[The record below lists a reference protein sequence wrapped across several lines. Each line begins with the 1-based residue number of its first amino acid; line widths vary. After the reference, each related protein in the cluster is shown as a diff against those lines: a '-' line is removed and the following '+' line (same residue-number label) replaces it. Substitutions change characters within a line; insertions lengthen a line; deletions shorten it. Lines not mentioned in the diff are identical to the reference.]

1 MRPAANA
8 FPESG
13 TVLSPVQW
21 RTRGTVR
28 LARELLGKFLVRTRD
43 GATEARLITEVEAY
57 DGERDLACHA
67 RAGRTAR
74 TATMYR
80 KGGCWYV
87 YLCYGVHEML
97 NLVTGPEGWP
107 AAVLIRGVAGADG
120 PGRLT
125 RALEIDRRLDG
136 ASAEP
141 ASGLH
146 IEDRGVRVP
155 RSWVRATPR
164 VGVDFAGP
172 VWAAKPWRFLIE
184 PERVAELARRCRGNG
199 CGVEIAAP
207 ASDATNAEPRL

>member
-1 MRPAANA
+1 MRSAANA
-8 FPESG
+8 FPDSG
-13 TVLSPVQW
+13 AVVPPDHW
-21 RTRGTVR
+21 RGRGTVG

-43 GATEARLITEVEAY
+43 GAAEARLITEVEAY

-67 RAGRTAR
+67 RAGRTGR
-74 TATMYR
+74 TETMYQP
-80 KGGCWYV
+80 GGCWYV

-97 NLVTGPEGWP
+97 NLVTGPEHWP
-107 AAVLIRGVAGADG
+107 AAVLIRGVAGAGG

-125 RALEIDRRLDG
+125 RSLGIDRRLNG
-136 ASAEP
+136 AEAAP

-184 PERVAELARRCRGNG
+184 PGRVAELEARRRW
-199 CGVEIAAP
+199 
-207 ASDATNAEPRL
+207 

>member
-1 MRPAANA
+1 MRSAANA

-13 TVLSPVQW
+13 AVVPPAHW
-21 RTRGTVR
+21 RGRGTVG

-43 GATEARLITEVEAY
+43 GAVEARLITEVEAY
-57 DGERDLACHA
+57 HGEGDLACHA

-80 KGGCWYV
+80 AGGCWYV

-97 NLVTGPEGWP
+97 NLVTGPEHWP
-107 AAVLIRGVAGADG
+107 AAVLIRGVAGAGG

-125 RALEIDRRLDG
+125 RALGIDRRLNG
-136 ASAEP
+136 AEAGP

-155 RSWVRATPR
+155 RSWVRARPR

-172 VWAAKPWRFLIE
+172 VWAAKPWRLLIE
-184 PERVAELARRCRGNG
+184 PARVAELEQRGLARCAERGS
-199 CGVEIAAP
+199 AALAGG
-207 ASDATNAEPRL
+207 ASNR

>member
-1 MRPAANA
+1 MRSAANA

-13 TVLSPVQW
+13 RVLPSEHW
-21 RTRGTVR
+21 RQRGTVR
-28 LARELLGKFLVRTRD
+28 LARELLGMFLVRTRD
-43 GATEARLITEVEAY
+43 GAIEARLITEVEAY

-67 RAGRTAR
+67 RVGRTAR

-80 KGGCWYV
+80 AGGCWYV

-97 NLVTGPEGWP
+97 NLVTGPEHWP
-107 AAVLIRGVAGADG
+107 AAVLIRGVAGAGG

-125 RALEIDRRLDG
+125 RALGIDRRLNG
-136 ASAEP
+136 AAAEP

-146 IEDRGVRVP
+146 IEDRGVCVP

-164 VGVDFAGP
+164 VGVGFAGP

-184 PERVAELARRCRGNG
+184 PARVAELEGRRTRRGGAAAEVARSG
-199 CGVEIAAP
+199 
-207 ASDATNAEPRL
+207 

>member
-1 MRPAANA
+1 MGEAICEGMRSAANA
-8 FPESG
+8 FPEPG
-13 TVLSPVQW
+13 RVLPPEHW
-21 RTRGTVR
+21 RGRGTVR
-28 LARELLGKFLVRTRD
+28 LARELLGKYLVRTRD
-43 GATEARLITEVEAY
+43 GAAEARLITEAEAY

-80 KGGCWYV
+80 EGGCWYV

-97 NLVTGPEGWP
+97 NLVTGPEHWP
-107 AAVLIRGVAGADG
+107 AAVLIRGVAGAGG

-125 RALEIDRRLDG
+125 RALGIDRRLNG
-136 ASAEP
+136 AEAAP

-184 PERVAELARRCRGNG
+184 PARVAELEKRSRR
-199 CGVEIAAP
+199 
-207 ASDATNAEPRL
+207 